1 MVYRCAP
8 LFGSGRPGHAALR
21 NPKSGATFGL
31 VPPSR
36 PRRGSR
42 EHANG
47 ADRGP
52 VAGRPDHDH
61 GRQDNVSR
69 VYAELRRRI
78 ISGEL
83 PAGARV
89 AERTV
94 AERLGMSRTPVR
106 SALHRLQQEGFVAS
120 FGRGAEQRLAVTP
133 LTRED
138 GRELFLLVGHLEG
151 LAALCAAQLPTPA
164 RRDLVKRL
172 RAVNAQ
178 LSLESKKHLGIGR
191 TFELDQEFHRTYV
204 DGIAGPRLAALHRAV
219 KPQAERYARLYVS
232 VLLDELP
239 ISVREHET
247 IVRAI
252 AHGNAAAAQKAVETN
267 WHNAA
272 DRLDRII
279 AEHGEHGIWHLA
291 GV

>member
-1 MVYRCAP
+1 MRK
-8 LFGSGRPGHAALR
+8 LRPD
-21 NPKSGATFGL
+21 ATFGL

-42 EHANG
+42 EPANG
-47 ADRGP
+47 A
-52 VAGRPDHDH
+52 GRHPATGRADHEN

-69 VYAELRRRI
+69 VCAELRRRI
-78 ISGEL
+78 VSGEL
-83 PAGARV
+83 PAGARI

-106 SALHRLQQEGFVAS
+106 SALHRLQQEGFVGS
-120 FGRGAEQRLAVTP
+120 YGRGAEQRLAVTP

-151 LAALCAAQLPTPA
+151 LAALCAAQLPAAA

-172 RAVNAQ
+172 RVVNSRLAE
-178 LSLESKKHLGIGR
+178 ESKKHLGIGR

-204 DGIAGPRLAALHRAV
+204 EGIAGPRVVALHRAV

-239 ISVREHET
+239 ISVREHEG
-247 IVRAI
+247 IIRAI
-252 AHGNAAAAQKAVETN
+252 AHGNAGEAQKAVETN